1 MRFQKSI
8 FLLISWIFILLLMG
22 YLLGLLTQA
31 SIPNWYVFL
40 NKSPFTPPNFLFG
53 IAWTILY
60 ICIAVSGWLI
70 WHKQLTNL
78 KHLFVLQLI
87 LNWVWTPLF
96 FTYHFTG
103 LSFLCIAFI
112 CALVGLLLYKAYFF
126 KPVFW
131 LLLPYFLWLLFAS
144 HLNFYVWQYN

>member
-1 MRFQKSI
+1 MRLQKPI
-8 FLLISWIFILLLMG
+8 FLLITWIFTLLLMG
-22 YLLGLLTQA
+22 YLLGLLTKM
-31 SIPNWYVFL
+31 SIPTWYVFL

-96 FTYHFTG
+96 FTYHLTG
-103 LSFLCIAFI
+103 LSFICIAFI
-112 CALVGLLLYKAYFF
+112 CFLVSFLLYKAYFF

-131 LLLPYFLWLLFAS
+131 LLLPYFLWLLFAY
-144 HLNFYVWQYN
+144 HLNFYVWLYN